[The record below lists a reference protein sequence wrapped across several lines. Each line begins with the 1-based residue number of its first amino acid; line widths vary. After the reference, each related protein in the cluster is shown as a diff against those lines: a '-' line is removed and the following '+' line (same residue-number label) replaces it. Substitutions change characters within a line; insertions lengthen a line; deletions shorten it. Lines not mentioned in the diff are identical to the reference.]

1 MRLDLYLSKNFDIQS
16 RNKALELILSN
27 KVRINGKIISKASFL
42 VDEKMK
48 IELLEEDFYVSRA
61 AYKLKYFLDELKNKN
76 EINLK
81 DKIALDIGS
90 STGGFTQIL
99 LEFDIKKVVCV
110 DVGTNQLHEKIKKD
124 KKIEFFENCDIR
136 DFKSDISFD
145 IVTCDVSFISILKI
159 IEEINSLNFKEII
172 ILFKPQFEVG
182 TLIKRD
188 KKGVV
193 KDEKAILLARKKFL
207 DKTEA
212 LNWKLEKNSISK
224 LQGKD
229 GNYEE
234 LFYFSK

>member
-27 KVRINGKIISKASFL
+27 KVKVDGKIISKASFL
-42 VDEKMK
+42 VD
-48 IELLEEDFYVSRA
+48 D
-61 AYKLKYFLDELKNKN
+61 KN

-99 LEFDIKKVVCV
+99 LEFDIQKVVCV
-110 DVGTNQLHEKIKKD
+110 DVGSNQLHEKIKKD

-159 IEEINSLNFKEII
+159 IDSINSLDFKNII

-182 TLIKRD
+182 TGVKRD

-193 KDEKAILLARKKFL
+193 KDKNAILKAKENFL
-207 DKTEA
+207 SKA
-212 LNWKLEKNSISK
+212 FSLNWKLNYSSISK
-224 LQGKD
+224 LVGKD
-229 GNYEE
+229 GNEE
-234 LFYFSK
+234 EFFYFSKK